1 MVKRILFLLVIIFLF
16 RVLTV
21 TAQAIKNSDCMECHN
36 DTSLTK
42 TSDSGKE
49 ILLFVD
55 LLKFQSSVHG
65 EFSCIDCHAD
75 IKELPH
81 DENVK
86 KGDCAACHEDIAI
99 EYGASFHGQALA
111 RGEVEAPTCADCH
124 GHHTIFPS
132 DSSNSMINR
141 QNIALTCARCHAD
154 PEVIKK
160 YDELNAD
167 QVASYYKSIHYKT
180 VKEGNAAAAVCND
193 CHSSHSLQ
201 PASNPVSL
209 ISRQN
214 VSKTCARCHDDIYL
228 VYIESVHG
236 KAFLDGITESPV
248 CVDCHREHAI
258 QAPTDPNSSVYPT
271 AISKTTCPQCHAAE
285 RIVSRYGLSQKQV
298 SSYIESY
305 HGLADQSGSLVTAN
319 CASCH
324 GIHDIL
330 PSSDPKSK
338 IHKANLAQTCGNC
351 HPGVNDNVTLGSVHI
366 NPKTDQ
372 DSILYY
378 VRSFYIVLIIVTIG
392 GMLIHNLADFLKKIR
407 RRYQGLEELH
417 HAGAHEATFVR
428 LTFNER
434 IQHFLLM
441 FSFTVLVITGFA
453 LVFPNAWW
461 VAPFLK
467 ISFGFSI
474 RGILHRVAAAIF
486 VILSVYHLYYLIRS
500 KRGNDQ
506 FKALIPRYQDV
517 LDVIQMFKYFIGI
530 SSQKPKFARFNYAEK
545 AEYWALI
552 WGTIVMSATGFI
564 LWFNTLAMRY
574 LPKWIMDVSTVIHY
588 YEAVLATLAIIVWHF
603 YFVFLNPDIYPMN
616 FACITGKIS
625 EEEMKKEHPL
635 EYEALMKKESSA
647 NNA

>member
-1 MVKRILFLLVIIFLF
+1 MIKKSLFFLAAIFLF
-16 RVLTV
+16 STFILKSQT
-21 TAQAIKNSDCMECHN
+21 IKNSECMECHS

-49 ILLFVD
+49 ISLFVD
-55 LLKFQSSVHG
+55 LSKFQRSIHG
-65 EFSCIDCHAD
+65 EFSCIDCHSD
-75 IKELPH
+75 IKEVPH
-81 DENVK
+81 DENLK
-86 KGDCAACHEDIAI
+86 KGDCSACHEDIAL
-99 EYGASFHGQALA
+99 EYLESFHGQALS
-111 RGEVEAPTCADCH
+111 RGEMDAPACADCH
-124 GHHTIFPS
+124 DHHNILPS
-132 DSSNSMINR
+132 DSSASMTNR
-141 QNIALTCARCHAD
+141 QNIAQTCARCHTD

-160 YDELNAD
+160 YDELNSE
-167 QVASYYKSIHYKT
+167 QVANYYKSIHYKT
-180 VKEGNAAAAVCND
+180 VKEGNDAAAVCND

-201 PASNPVSL
+201 PGSNPASM

-214 VSKTCARCHDDIYL
+214 VSKTCARCHEDVYKA
-228 VYIESVHG
+228 YIESVHG
-236 KAFLDGITESPV
+236 KAFLNGITDSPV

-258 QAPTDPNSSVYPT
+258 QAPSDPNSSVYST
-271 AISKTTCPQCHAAE
+271 AISKTTCPQCHSAE
-285 RIVSRYGLSQKQV
+285 RIVSRYGLSKKQV

-305 HGLADQSGSLVTAN
+305 HGLADQSGLLVTAN

-338 IHKANLAQTCGNC
+338 INKANLAQTCGSC
-351 HPGVNDNVTLGSVHI
+351 HPGVNENVTLGSVHVS
-366 NPKTDQ
+366 PETDQ
-372 DSILYY
+372 NSILYY
-378 VRSFYIVLIIVTIG
+378 VRSFYIMLIIMTIG
-392 GMLIHNLADFLKKIR
+392 GMLVHNLADFIKKIQ
-407 RRYQGLEELH
+407 RRYRGLEELH

-428 LTFNER
+428 LTYNER

-441 FSFTVLVITGFA
+441 FSFTTLVITGFA

-467 ISFGFSI
+467 ISFGFSF

-486 VILSVYHLYYLIRS
+486 VILSLYHLYYLIRN

-506 FKALIPRYQDV
+506 FKALLPRYQDI
-517 LDVIQMFKYFIGI
+517 LDVIQMIRYLAGI
-530 SSQKPKFARFNYAEK
+530 TCQKPRFARFSYAEK

-552 WGTIVMSATGFI
+552 WGTIVMGLTGFI

-574 LPKWIMDVSTVIHY
+574 LPKWIMDVSTAIHY
-588 YEAVLATLAIIVWHF
+588 YEAILATLAIIVWHF

-635 EYEALMKKESSA
+635 EYEALMEKESQA
-647 NNA
+647 KEV